1 MSVSIVPSAPT
12 GQTIY
17 QVLDDLGKYGHV
29 WSELAENE
37 ANERTVIRW
46 ITEGQFKRPLRVI
59 AFNTNEGWSRDVT
72 QEIAWKVRDLNYKGR
87 LLSAAARKFVER
99 VTVENSLVAV

>member
-37 ANERTVIRW
+37 ADEHTVIEW

-72 QEIAWKVRDLNYKGR
+72 QEIAWKVRELNYEGR

-99 VTVENSLVAV
+99 LSVENPLLAV